1 MELYRSHVL
10 VCAGAGCVSSGCKAV
25 EDALVAEVKKL
36 GLEKEVR
43 IVETGC
49 MGPCDLGPVIVVYPE
64 GVFYKK
70 VKPQDAVEIANEHLL
85 KGRLVEHLTYKLPGT
100 DESIPSY
107 ADIAFF
113 KQQNRIALRNCGLID
128 PLNIEEAIARDAY
141 AALGKVLTKM
151 TAAEVIETVKR
162 SGLRG
167 RGGGGFPT
175 GTKWDFAAKAK
186 GSPKYVVCNADEGDP
201 GAFMDR
207 SVMEGDPHSVI
218 EAMAIGGYAIGAN
231 QGYVYIRAEY
241 PLAVERLTHA
251 IKQARQYGLLG
262 KSIFGSGFDFDLDI
276 RVGAGAF
283 VCGEETALLTSI
295 EGRRGEPRPR
305 PPFPANA
312 GLFGRP
318 TVINNV
324 ETWACISP
332 IILKG
337 ADWFAAIGTE
347 KSKGTKVFA
356 LAGKIVNTGLVE
368 VPMGTALGEII
379 FDIGGG
385 IPNHK
390 KFKAAQTGGP
400 SGGCI
405 PTEYLN
411 TPVDYDTLTAL
422 GTIMGSGGLIIMDED
437 TCMVDLAKFF
447 LEFVQDESC
456 GKCTPCRIG
465 TKRMLEILQRITR
478 GEGREGDIELLIELS
493 NEIKSSALCGLGQ
506 TAPNPVLSTIRYFR
520 HEYEQHIREKK
531 CAASVCAML
540 FNSPCQNTCP
550 ANVDVP
556 VYIDHIRNKRFA
568 QAYQTVKDE
577 NPFPAICGR
586 VCNHPCESKC
596 RRAQIDQALAIRALK
611 RFAGDWALKNNGH
624 LPAGKGGL
632 KKDDKVAVVGSGPA
646 GLTAAYYLARK
657 GYPVTVFEALPVA
670 GGMMAVGIPEYRLPK
685 KMLRAEIESVERMG
699 VEIKTGVRVGQ
710 DITLD
715 GLKKKGYK
723 AIFLA
728 VGAHKSQR
736 LEIPGEDLMGVIHAT
751 DFLRRVNLGE
761 DPKLKGKKVAI
772 VGGGNAAIDSAR
784 VALRL
789 GASAVKVVYR
799 RRRDE
804 MPALREEI
812 EDAEH
817 EGVEFLFLAAPKS
830 VAGKNGKA
838 IGLECLQ
845 MKLGEFD
852 RSGRRRPVAVEG
864 SEFIVE
870 ADVVIPAVSQA
881 PEVEA
886 LNNGTK
892 LNPNRDGTLAVDG
905 NLATPVPGLFA
916 GGDCV
921 TGPDTVI
928 GAVAAGKKAAAAIDK
943 YLGGDGDV
951 VDLQTV
957 VRELSAEIVEEERP
971 RAEMPVVP
979 VKDRCKGFAEVE
991 LGFDEKAAVSEASRC
1006 LRCDVKE

>member
-1 MELYRSHVL
+1 MDLYRSHVL
-10 VCAGAGCVSSGCKAV
+10 VCAGAGCVSSNCKAV
-25 EDALVAEVKKL
+25 EEALVAEVHKL
-36 GLEKEVR
+36 GLDKEVR

-49 MGPCDLGPVIVVYPE
+49 MGPCDLGPVMVVYPE

-70 VKPQDAVEIANEHLL
+70 LKPEDAVEIANEHLL

-100 DESIPSY
+100 DEAVPSY
-107 ADIAFF
+107 ADIDFF
-113 KQQNRIALRNCGLID
+113 NKQYRIALRNCGQID
-128 PLNIEEAIARDAY
+128 PLNVEEAIGRDAY
-141 AALGKVLTKM
+141 AALGKALTKM
-151 TAAEVIETVKR
+151 TPADVIDTIKK

-175 GTKWDFAAKAK
+175 GTKWDFCAKAK

-251 IKQARQYGLLG
+251 IKQAREYGLLG
-262 KSIFGSGFDFDLDI
+262 KNIFGTGFDFDLDI

-305 PPFPANA
+305 PPFPANE
-312 GLFGRP
+312 GLFRRP

-324 ETWACISP
+324 ETWACVSP

-368 VPMGTALGEII
+368 VPMGTPLGEII

-385 IPNHK
+385 IPNNK

-411 TPVDYDTLTAL
+411 TRVDYDTLTAL

-437 TCMVDLAKFF
+437 TCMVDLAKYF

-478 GEGREGDIELLIELS
+478 GQGKEGDIELLIEMS
-493 NEIKSSALCGLGQ
+493 NEIKNSALCGLGQ

-520 HEYEQHIREKK
+520 HEYEQHIKEHK

-540 FNSPCQNTCP
+540 FKSPCQNTCP

-556 VYIDHIRNKRFA
+556 VYLDHIRNKRFGE
-568 QAYQTVKDE
+568 AYLTVKEE

-596 RRAQIDQALAIRALK
+596 RRAQIDEPLAIRSLK
-611 RFAGDWALKNNGH
+611 RFAGDWALQNNGH
-624 LPAGKGGL
+624 KPVKVEAKKG
-632 KKDDKVAVVGSGPA
+632 DKVAVIGSGPA
-646 GLTAAYYLARK
+646 GLSAAYYLAVK

-685 KMLRAEIESVERMG
+685 KLLKSEIETIEKAG
-699 VEIKTGVRVGQ
+699 VEIKTGVRVGKE
-710 DITLD
+710 ITLE
-715 GLKKKGYK
+715 GLRKKGYK

-736 LEIPGEDLMGVIHAT
+736 LDIPGEDLAGVFHAT
-751 DFLRRVNLGE
+751 DFLRQVNLGE
-761 DPKLKGKKVAI
+761 DVKMKGKKVAVI
-772 VGGGNAAIDSAR
+772 GGGNAAIDSAR

-789 GASAVKVVYR
+789 GAAAVKVVYR

-804 MPALREEI
+804 MPALREEVD
-812 EDAEH
+812 DAEH
-817 EGVEFLFLAAPKS
+817 EGIEFLFLAAPKS
-830 VAGKNGKA
+830 VLGKDGRV
-838 IGLECLQ
+838 IGLECLR

-852 RSGRRRPVAVEG
+852 RSGRRRPMAVEG
-864 SEFIVE
+864 SEFVID

-881 PEVEA
+881 PEIEA
-886 LNNGTK
+886 LNNGQK
-892 LNPNRDGTLAVDG
+892 LEINRDGTVAVDG
-905 NLATPVPGLFA
+905 KMATKLPGVFA

-928 GAVAAGKKAAAAIDK
+928 GAIAAGKTVASAIDK
-943 YLGGDGDV
+943 YLDGDGNV
-951 VDLQTV
+951 VPTSVV
-957 VRELSAEIVEEERP
+957 VRKISGEIVEDERP
-971 RAEMPVVP
+971 RSKMPCVGA
-979 VKDRCKGFAEVE
+979 KDRCKSFAEVE
-991 LGFDEKAAVSEASRC
+991 LGFDEKAAVLEASRC